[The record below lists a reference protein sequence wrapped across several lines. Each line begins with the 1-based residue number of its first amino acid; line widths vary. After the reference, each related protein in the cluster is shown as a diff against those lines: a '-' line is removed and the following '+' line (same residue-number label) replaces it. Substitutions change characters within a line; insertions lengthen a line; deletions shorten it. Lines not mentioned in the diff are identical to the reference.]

1 MMPFRAAARWVGKM
15 DAYWRPANYLTVWH
29 FLQHNLLLESPLRLE
44 HMKPCALGHWTH
56 AGRLNFPHGS
66 RV

>member
-1 MMPFRAAARWVGKM
+1 M

-44 HMKPCALGHWTH
+44 HMKPCAH
-56 AGRLNFPHGS
+56 
-66 RV
+66 